1 MKVVIPTTYVGH
13 EKMVFSTPLSE
24 YKVYDQ
30 NISEE
35 KTSDNP
41 FQVSNIICDGG
52 YTCGQQLLTEVVEID
67 KKLLFW
73 SFFLI
78 FLIVQTNLSEICLYY
93 GENEKNDQKSSF
105 LTIST
110 TSVNNGCPHV

>member
-30 NISEE
+30 DIWKE

-52 YTCGQQLLTEVVEID
+52 YTCGQQLLTEVVEIV

-78 FLIVQTNLSEICLYY
+78 FPILPVWKWTFRDLPPADSQESA
-93 GENEKNDQKSSF
+93 G
-105 LTIST
+105 
-110 TSVNNGCPHV
+110 G

>member
-1 MKVVIPTTYVGH
+1 MKVVIPTTSCSR
-13 EKMVFSTPLSE
+13 KKKVFSTPLSQYE
-24 YKVYDQ
+24 VCDQ
-30 NISEE
+30 NIWKE

-52 YTCGQQLLTEVVEID
+52 YTCGQQLLTEVVEIV

-78 FLIVQTNLSEICLYY
+78 FPIV
-93 GENEKNDQKSSF
+93 
-105 LTIST
+105 
-110 TSVNNGCPHV
+110 

>member
-1 MKVVIPTTYVGH
+1 MNMIETVLESSWSPLSENIYFAGVIFNIFCQMKVVIPTTSCRH

-24 YKVYDQ
+24 YKVYEQ

-35 KTSDNP
+35 KTSDKP

-52 YTCGQQLLTEVVEID
+52 YTCGQQLLTEVVEIV

-78 FLIVQTNLSEICLYY
+78 FPNV
-93 GENEKNDQKSSF
+93 
-105 LTIST
+105 
-110 TSVNNGCPHV
+110 